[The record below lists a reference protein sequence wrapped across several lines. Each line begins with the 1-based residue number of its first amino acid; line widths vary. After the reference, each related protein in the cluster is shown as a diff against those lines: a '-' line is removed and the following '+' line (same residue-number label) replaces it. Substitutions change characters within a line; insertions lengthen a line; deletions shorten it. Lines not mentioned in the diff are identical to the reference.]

1 MLATGRRLGTRWG
14 RYGGGFMRRVGILSQ
29 SGRWAAAAM
38 LLLGAAA
45 VQAQASHGAVAA
57 IARIKASPAFARAAA
72 AIEAGH
78 DKWVADIITLT
89 EIPAPPFKESARAA
103 AYRDMFVARGLTDVE
118 IDGIGNV
125 TGLRKGAGEGLIVVS
140 AHLDTVFPEGT
151 SVKVRREGDRLYAP
165 GVGDDSTGLATQLAF
180 IDAMN
185 AAGIK
190 TRADILFVGTVGE
203 EGLGD
208 LRGVRHLFTKGK
220 YQGRA
225 KAFFSIDGGGMDSL
239 TVGGAGSKRYR
250 VTFRGPGGH
259 SFGAFG
265 LVNPMTAMS
274 QAVVDLYKIQVP
286 ADPKTTFSASVV
298 SGGTS
303 VNAIPGEV
311 WMEFDMRSVSAG
323 ELAKVEQ
330 RFLAIL
336 NEAVAGENAA
346 RSTRD
351 GKITV
356 EPVLVG
362 DRPAGITPK
371 DADIVQFAT
380 AAYAAEGITLKYSSS
395 STDSNVPISL
405 GIPAVTI
412 SRVATGSRNHSLDE
426 WIGIEKADNVK
437 LKRIGLATI
446 LATAGM

>member
-1 MLATGRRLGTRWG
+1 MQKFIGMGARLS
-14 RYGGGFMRRVGILSQ
+14 VAGIL
-29 SGRWAAAAM
+29 
-38 LLLGAAA
+38 
-45 VQAQASHGAVAA
+45 VAA
-57 IARIKASPAFARAAA
+57 ITGGAANPASAQTEVGATMPASPTRAAVATIKHIESSPAFAKAMA
-72 AIEAGH
+72 AIDSGH

-89 EIPAPPFKESARAA
+89 EIPAPPYKETARAQ
-103 AYRDMFVARGLTDVE
+103 AYRDMFIAQGLTDVE
-118 IDGIGNV
+118 IDAVGNV
-125 TGLRKGAGEGLIVVS
+125 TGLRKGGGEGLIIVS

-151 SVKVRREGDRLYAP
+151 PVKVRREGDKLFAP

-180 IDAMN
+180 INAMN
-185 AAGIK
+185 AAGIRTK
-190 TRADILFVGTVGE
+190 ADILFVGTVGE
-203 EGLGD
+203 EGRGD

-239 TVGGAGSKRYR
+239 TIGGAGSKRYR
-250 VTFRGPGGH
+250 VTFKGPGGH

-274 QAVVDLYKIQVP
+274 QAVVDLYKVTVP
-286 ADPKTTFSASVV
+286 TDPKTTYSASVV
-298 SGGTS
+298 GGGTS

-311 WMEFDMRSVSAG
+311 WMEFDMRSATAE

-330 RFLAIL
+330 RFVAIL
-336 NEAVAGENAA
+336 NDAAATENAA

-351 GKITV
+351 GRITV

-362 DRPAGITPK
+362 DRPAGSTPLS
-371 DADIVQFAT
+371 ADIVQFST
-380 AAYAAEGITLKYSSS
+380 AAYAAEGITLRYSSS
-395 STDSNVPISL
+395 STDSNIPISL
-405 GIPAVTI
+405 GVPAITI
-412 SRVATGSRNHSLDE
+412 SRVANGGRNHSLEE
-426 WIGIEKADNVK
+426 WIGIEKANNVK

>member
-1 MLATGRRLGTRWG
+1 MQKFMGMGARLSVVA
-14 RYGGGFMRRVGILSQ
+14 FL
-29 SGRWAAAAM
+29 AAAITG
-38 LLLGAAA
+38 GAASA
-45 VQAQASHGAVAA
+45 APAPTEDEADRLVALKPAAVAT
-57 IARIKASPAFARAAA
+57 IKRIGSSPAFAKAIA
-72 AIEAGH
+72 AIDSGH

-89 EIPAPPFKESARAA
+89 EIPAPPFKETARAQ
-103 AYRDMFVARGLTDVE
+103 AYRDMFIAQGLTDVE
-118 IDGIGNV
+118 IDAVGNV
-125 TGLRKGAGEGLIVVS
+125 TGLRKGGGEGLIVVS

-151 SVKVRREGDRLYAP
+151 SVKVRREGDKLFAP

-180 IDAMN
+180 INAMN
-185 AAGIK
+185 AAGIRTK
-190 TRADILFVGTVGE
+190 ADILFVGTVGE
-203 EGLGD
+203 EGRGD

-239 TVGGAGSKRYR
+239 TIGGAGSKRYR
-250 VTFRGPGGH
+250 VTFKGPGGH

-274 QAVVDLYKIQVP
+274 QAVVDLYKVTVP
-286 ADPKTTFSASVV
+286 TDPKTTYSASVV
-298 SGGTS
+298 GGGTS

-311 WMEFDMRSVSAG
+311 WMEFDMRSATAE

-336 NEAVAGENAA
+336 NDAAATENAA

-351 GKITV
+351 GRITV

-362 DRPAGITPK
+362 DRPAGSTPLS
-371 DADIVQFAT
+371 ADIVQFST
-380 AAYAAEGITLKYSSS
+380 AAYAAEGIKLRYSSS
-395 STDSNVPISL
+395 STDSNIPISL
-405 GIPAVTI
+405 GIPAITI
-412 SRVATGSRNHSLDE
+412 SRVATGGRNHSLEE
-426 WIGIEKADNVK
+426 WIGIEKTNNVK
-437 LKRIGLATI
+437 LKRIGLVTI

>member
-1 MLATGRRLGTRWG
+1 MKDCRKGFRRVALMAALMLAMPPALA
-14 RYGGGFMRRVGILSQ
+14 Q
-29 SGRWAAAAM
+29 SPPPT
-38 LLLGAAA
+38 AAA
-45 VQAQASHGAVAA
+45 VATIKRIEASPAFRKAVAA
-57 IARIKASPAFARAAA
+57 IA
-72 AIEAGH
+72 AGH

-89 EIPAPPFKESARAA
+89 EIPAPPFKEGARAQ
-103 AYRDMFVARGLTDVE
+103 AYRDMFIARGLTDVE
-118 IDGIGNV
+118 IDEIGNV
-125 TGLRKGAGEGLIVVS
+125 TGVRKGKGEGMIVVS

-151 SVKVRREGDRLYAP
+151 PVKVRREGERLYAP

-185 AAGIK
+185 AAGIQTK
-190 TRADILFVGTVGE
+190 ADILFVGTVGE

-220 YQGRA
+220 YASQKGGRI

-274 QAVVDLYKIQVP
+274 QAVVDLYKINVP
-286 ADPKTTFSASVV
+286 ADPKTTYSASVV

-311 WMEFDMRSVSAG
+311 WMEFDMRSASAE
-323 ELAKVEQ
+323 ELAKVEK
-330 RFLAIL
+330 RFLEIL
-336 NEAVAGENAA
+336 QQAVAGENAA
-346 RSTRD
+346 RSTRE
-351 GKITV
+351 GPVTV

-362 DRPAGITPK
+362 DRPAGITPRE
-371 DADIVQFAT
+371 ADIVQFST
-380 AAYAAEGITLKYSSS
+380 AAYAAEGITLRYQAS
-395 STDSNVPISL
+395 STDSNIPISL
-405 GIPAVTI
+405 GIPAITI
-412 SRVATGSRNHSLDE
+412 SRVASGSRNHSVDE